1 MVFTGNYRNMNDYLT
16 MVSSS
21 FKSGIDIR
29 RYFSDNDKFSW
40 EKDNR
45 RKLVDGKI
53 SVRIK
58 RSFEKTGIWWRN
70 WRLEAVYEPL
80 ESSEHRGWGTSPTH
94 SITVDL
100 RKGRCEIA
108 VAVGFRRRTEEK
120 DKKRNKIGGPKVKN
134 VNICLSFVFSFG
146 PIWAHKQ
153 ESVQQV

>member
-1 MVFTGNYRNMNDYLT
+1 MVRFQWESNEASRKQVFDEETGD
-16 MVSSS
+16 
-21 FKSGIDIR
+21 
-29 RYFSDNDKFSW
+29 
-40 EKDNR
+40 E
-45 RKLVDGKI
+45 
-53 SVRIK
+53 
-58 RSFEKTGIWWRN
+58 RN